1 MTPPLAGPRLLRR
14 SLSASLSLAL
24 VAAGTAAAVVLAG
37 APPAQAAAVP
47 APSPVGISGR
57 GATVPFKEQE
67 AEYAA
72 TNGTLIG
79 PDRLLRHAALRG
91 VGPAGGHPRRRR

>member
-1 MTPPLAGPRLLRR
+1 MTSPPNGRPLRR
-14 SLSASLSLAL
+14 GLAATVSLAL
-24 VAAGTAAAVVLAG
+24 AAAGTLVAVALAPHAVAAG
-37 APPAQAAAVP
+37 VP

-79 PDRLLRHAALRG
+79 PDRL
-91 VGPAGGHPRRRR
+91 

>member
-1 MTPPLAGPRLLRR
+1 M
-14 SLSASLSLAL
+14 
-24 VAAGTAAAVVLAG
+24 
-37 APPAQAAAVP
+37 AVP
-47 APSPVGISGR
+47 GR

-79 PDRLLRHAALRG
+79 PNRLYGTLPSEAS
-91 VGPAGGHPRRRR
+91 GGRP